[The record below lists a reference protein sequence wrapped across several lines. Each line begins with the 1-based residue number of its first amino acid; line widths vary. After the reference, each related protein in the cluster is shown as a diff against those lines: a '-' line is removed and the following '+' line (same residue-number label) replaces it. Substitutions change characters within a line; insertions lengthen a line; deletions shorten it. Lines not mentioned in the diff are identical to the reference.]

1 MLLKPN
7 NYACKSSK
15 LKMQKLDGLL
25 NSLKGNHNVR
35 RILKKLEL
43 KRHVMWLLLIVK
55 EELMCIS
62 FGNIIRVFD

>member
-1 MLLKPN
+1 
-7 NYACKSSK
+7 
-15 LKMQKLDGLL
+15 MQKLDGLL

-62 FGNIIRVFD
+62 FGKATNGGNWLDTCS